1 MFVKPA
7 HPDLLVANPE
17 ALPPMPRHLPVE
29 GAEVPDTQ
37 YWRRRIADGD
47 VILAPA
53 PELQTKRRTGEKE

>member
-17 ALPPMPRHLPVE
+17 ARPPMRRHLPAE

-47 VILAPA
+47 VVLAQPS
-53 PELQTKRRTGEKE
+53 KRRTGEKE

>member
-17 ALPPMPRHLPVE
+17 ARPPMPRHLPAE

-47 VILAPA
+47 VILQAQEDPT
-53 PELQTKRRTGEKE
+53 TKPRRVKED

>member
-47 VILAPA
+47 VTLAPA
-53 PELQTKRRTGEKE
+53 PEPQTKRSSAQKE

>member
-7 HPDLLVANPE
+7 TPDLLVANPE
-17 ALPPMPRHLPVE
+17 ARPPMPRHLPAE

-53 PELQTKRRTGEKE
+53 PEQQTKRRSADKE

>member
-17 ALPPMPRHLPVE
+17 ARPPMPRHLPVE

-53 PELQTKRRTGEKE
+53 PEPQTKRSSAQKE

>member
-17 ALPPMPRHLPVE
+17 ALPPMPRHLPAE
-29 GAEVPDTQ
+29 GADVPDTQ

-47 VILAPA
+47 VILVPA
-53 PELQTKRRTGEKE
+53 PETQTKRRSGEKE

>member
-17 ALPPMPRHLPVE
+17 ARPPMPRHLPAE

>member
-7 HPDLLVANPE
+7 TPDLLVANPE
-17 ALPPMPRHLPVE
+17 ALPPMPRHLPAE

-47 VILAPA
+47 VVLAQPS
-53 PELQTKRRTGEKE
+53 KRRTGEKE

>member
-7 HPDLLVANPE
+7 TPDLLVANPD
-17 ALPPMPRHLPVE
+17 AVAPMPRHLPAE

-47 VILAPA
+47 VILQAQEEPT
-53 PELQTKRRTGEKE
+53 TKQRRVKED

>member
-17 ALPPMPRHLPVE
+17 ARPPMPRHLPAE
-29 GAEVPDTQ
+29 GAEVPDSQ

-47 VILAPA
+47 VVLAPA

>member
-7 HPDLLVANPE
+7 TPDLLVANPE
-17 ALPPMPRHLPVE
+17 AISPMPRHLPPE

-47 VILAPA
+47 VILQAQEEPT
-53 PELQTKRRTGEKE
+53 TKPRRVKED

>member
-17 ALPPMPRHLPVE
+17 ALPPMPRHLPAE

-47 VILAPA
+47 VTLAPA
-53 PELQTKRRTGEKE
+53 PEPQTKRSSAQKE